1 MHSARV
7 AAMAAEAGRRRR
19 GAALPRSGRST
30 AYDSAPVGMNRLKR
44 SKESQMS
51 TAEGGTSTEA
61 KATEPAGVAVVPTQ
75 SARSIGATRTTA
87 RATKD
92 DINLRDRSRD
102 IRPSAEATRSR
113 EESRE
118 HDRRE
123 AQSAIRESKMQ
134 TGKKKREQPA
144 KIDAADSNQ
153 AEAAS
158 GRDNFK
164 RTALL
169 ERTVLPSDEE
179 DADMSVKPDKPVRST
194 TGSPTPQT
202 AKRARPAD
210 DDVALSGVD
219 LPVEGRL
226 GQPTS
231 RTIAATAVGH
241 GKPKNENTLV
251 NDELR
256 MSSNSSAAQNVFG
269 DFGRFMPN
277 DPSLEGSLEVA
288 KKPKTALMVCG
299 LDEDAPR
306 ESDTELLPEQEF
318 PRNPYCVPV
327 QHAPDRLVD
336 APVSQSLHGSSAMAK
351 ESPAASANPTML
363 QTAGKKPRT
372 TSPPLPFSRTPQP
385 PPLVHSLGEAA
396 TSPAAGDIVLP
407 EVTNSPQV
415 TNLPQV
421 TKLGDGTIVCP
432 LPDRGL
438 SRMCIKVT
446 HGVHRARNMQDHI
459 RRVHPEDFIHG
470 MSASEDSIQHMFS
483 GALANPAVAQLIHQ
497 LETKQLSK
505 RGSHTGV
512 QDSQKQDIA
521 LQKLPAATHDCV
533 DDLVVSGVGSSYPN
547 ALKDNLRNSQKGL
560 EQRSAGRVAPPLIPQ
575 PQISPSLSQ
584 NMAPRRESPAGRP
597 STAYQPA
604 PPLTRKDSHF
614 SRPRGEPVQRAQQQ
628 RNLSSQ
634 SLAQMPPSMAPP
646 LTPQQ
651 FAQMQ
656 SMMLPNPYASE
667 SVPTPLTPQQF
678 AQMQSIMLNNPYTSF
693 PLGHAGQAQIP
704 QQRPLWNPGRVM
716 NGHQPDC
723 RCEECTSGIASY
735 P

>member
-1 MHSARV
+1 MLEDYRTGVHSARV

-19 GAALPRSGRST
+19 GAALPRPGRST

-44 SKESQMS
+44 SKESQKS

-87 RATKD
+87 RAAKD

-123 AQSAIRESKMQ
+123 AQSAIRECKMQ

-169 ERTVLPSDEE
+169 ERTVLLSDEE
-179 DADMSVKPDKPVRST
+179 DADVSVKPDKPVRST
-194 TGSPTPQT
+194 AGSPTPQT
-202 AKRARPAD
+202 EKRARTAD

-226 GQPTS
+226 GQPTN
-231 RTIAATAVGH
+231 RTIAAPAVGH
-241 GKPKNENTLV
+241 GKPKNEITLV

-277 DPSLEGSLEVA
+277 DPSLEGSLEAA

-318 PRNPYCVPV
+318 PRNPYSVPV

-351 ESPAASANPTML
+351 ESPAANANPTRP
-363 QTAGKKPRT
+363 QTAGKKPRET
-372 TSPPLPFSRTPQP
+372 LPPLPFSRTP
-385 PPLVHSLGEAA
+385 PPLPLVQSLGGAA
-396 TSPAAGDIVLP
+396 TSPAAGDTALP
-407 EVTNSPQV
+407 EV

-446 HGVHRARNMQDHI
+446 HGVHRARNMQNHI
-459 RRVHPEDFIHG
+459 RRVHPEDFVYG
-470 MSASEDSIQHMFS
+470 MSASEDSIQRMFS

-497 LETKQLSK
+497 LETKQPSK
-505 RGSHTGV
+505 SGSHTGV
-512 QDSQKQDIA
+512 QDSQNQDIA

-547 ALKDNLRNSQKGL
+547 ALKDNLDNSQKGL
-560 EQRSAGRVAPPLIPQ
+560 EQRTAGRVAPSLIPQ
-575 PQISPSLSQ
+575 PHISPSLSQ
-584 NMAPRRESPAGRP
+584 NMAPRRASPAGRP
-597 STAYQPA
+597 SMAYQPA

-628 RNLSSQ
+628 RNLSSP

-656 SMMLPNPYASE
+656 SMMPPNPYTSE
-667 SVPTPLTPQQF
+667 SVPPPALMTNSG
-678 AQMQSIMLNNPYTSF
+678 AWYHSF

-704 QQRPLWNPGRVM
+704 QQRPLWNPVRVM
-716 NGHQPDC
+716 DGHQPDC